1 VIITPRP
8 TPEPDQKP
16 GLHRQEN
23 IMFRLV
29 PIITALLL
37 QQGNGYAQGELRFI
51 EDYKLARGE
60 SLELRKPLFILISS
74 PDCQW
79 CQKLKKETFAD
90 PAIRERFGKNWIIA
104 DIDAIA
110 NRNVTESLKIRSV
123 PTLVFASPE
132 GKVILSVEG
141 FQNSLALGAQLDRAR
156 FQWENESESLL
167 TTFREAISKL
177 KQKDLVGAEALLN
190 RVLENPTD
198 SPLRQEAAY
207 LADQIHRNT
216 DPGAILN
223 IPDQTFQDI
232 LAKHKITGS
241 EASGFLMSRSTE
253 RPTSVGNLS
262 EFLKSAKEDLSR
274 KQIAIALDKLEWVS
288 QQSQSIE
295 GIEAKK
301 LLNDLHSSPESLRF
315 AAEQLQDKWSQ
326 TLLQLA
332 ETNLA
337 AGEPQQA
344 IAAFSQIVRI
354 NPNSRTAEI
363 AQARLA
369 QLQGQPT
376 KQPNK

>member
-1 VIITPRP
+1 MSRLIP
-8 TPEPDQKP
+8 TI
-16 GLHRQEN
+16 
-23 IMFRLV
+23 IMFL
-29 PIITALLL
+29 T
-37 QQGNGYAQGELRFI
+37 QTGFCFAQGELRFI
-51 EDYKLARGE
+51 EDYKLARAE

-90 PAIRERFGKNWIIA
+90 PGIRERFGKSWIIA

-110 NRNVTESLKIRSV
+110 NRNVTEALKIRSV

-132 GKVILSVEG
+132 GKVIQSVEG
-141 FQNSLALGAQLDRAR
+141 FQNSQALGAQLDRAR

-177 KQKDLVGAEALLN
+177 KQKDVVGAEALLN

-198 SPLRQEAAY
+198 SALRQEAAY
-207 LADQIHRNT
+207 LADQIKRNT
-216 DPGAILN
+216 DPSSILN
-223 IPDQTFQDI
+223 IPDQTFHDI
-232 LAKHKITGS
+232 LAKYKIPGPETPG
-241 EASGFLMSRSTE
+241 ALMSRSTE
-253 RPTSVGNLS
+253 RRASVGNLS

-288 QQSQSIE
+288 QQPQTNE
-295 GIEAKK
+295 AIEAKK
-301 LLNDLHSSPESLRF
+301 ILNDLLASPESLRF

-344 IAAFSQIVRI
+344 IAAFSQILRI
-354 NPNSRTAEI
+354 NPNSRTGEM

-376 KQPNK
+376 KSPTK

>member
-1 VIITPRP
+1 
-8 TPEPDQKP
+8 
-16 GLHRQEN
+16 
-23 IMFRLV
+23 MFRLAL
-29 PIITALLL
+29 ILSALLL
-37 QQGNGYAQGELRFI
+37 HPGFGNAQSELRFI
-51 EDYKLARGE
+51 EDYKLARAE

-90 PAIRERFGKNWIIA
+90 PSIRERFSKNWIIA
-104 DIDAIA
+104 DIDAMS

-132 GKVILSVEG
+132 GKVILSAEG

-167 TTFREAISKL
+167 TTFRDAISKL
-177 KQKDLVGAEALLN
+177 KQKDLVGAEALLK

-198 SPLRQEAAY
+198 SSIRQEAAY
-207 LADQIHRNT
+207 LADQIHKNT
-216 DPGAILN
+216 DPGSILN

-232 LAKHKITGS
+232 LAKHKI
-241 EASGFLMSRSTE
+241 SGPETPGALMSRSNE
-253 RPTSVGNLS
+253 RPPSVGNLS

-288 QQSQSIE
+288 QQPQSTE
-295 GIEAKK
+295 SIEAKK
-301 LLNDLHSSPESLRF
+301 LLNDLLASPESLRF

-326 TLLQLA
+326 TLMQLA
-332 ETNLA
+332 ETNIA

-344 IAAFSQIVRI
+344 IAAFAQILRI

-369 QLQGQPT
+369 QLQGQPS